1 MVKRC
6 PLRGITRAV
15 VEADN
20 KTIKE
25 IKSGVSQSLYLA
37 RRRKLQFHW

>member
-1 MVKRC
+1 M
-6 PLRGITRAV
+6 

-25 IKSGVSQSLYLA
+25 IKSGVGQSLYLA
-37 RRRKLQFHW
+37 RRRKLQFHWREVEFSVDH